1 MSSPSFSDIRI
12 AVVIPCYRVTQ
23 HILQVIERIGPEVA
37 EIFVVDD
44 ACPDHSGQ
52 FVLDHQ
58 RDPRVTVLFNPENRG
73 VGGAVMRGY
82 REAHAKGYDCV
93 VKIDGDGQMDP
104 GLLPAF
110 VAPILSGDAD
120 YTKGNRFYNPEDVRA
135 MPSLRL
141 FGNAVLSFMNK
152 ASSGYWSTFDPTNG
166 YTAISGEVIGHLPLQ
181 KISERYF
188 FETDMLFRL
197 GTIGA
202 VVCDIPMKAV
212 YADEVSGLH
221 INKILGPF
229 LRGHARN
236 FCKRIIYSYYL
247 RDFSAASIELVL
259 GLPLLLWGA
268 GFGAYAWWES
278 IRAGVPATSGTVMLS
293 ALPIITGTQLLLSF
307 LQFDVA
313 SQPTTA
319 LHPRLQ
325 RKRPTP
331 PEETPSAPAPLP

>member
-1 MSSPSFSDIRI
+1 MSNPFAADHRI
-12 AVVIPCYRVTQ
+12 AVVIPCYKVTQ
-23 HILQVIERIGPEVA
+23 HVMQVIGKIGPEVA
-37 EIFVVDD
+37 KIFVIDD

-52 FVLDHQ
+52 FVLDQQNDH
-58 RDPRVTVLFNPENRG
+58 RVTVLFNKENTG

-82 REAHAKGYDCV
+82 REAHAQGYDCV

-104 GLLPAF
+104 ALLPAF
-110 VAPILSGDAD
+110 VEPILKGEAD
-120 YTKGNRFYNPEDVRA
+120 YTKGNRFYNPEDVRT
-135 MPSLRL
+135 MPAIRL
-141 FGNAVLSFMNK
+141 FGNAVLSFLNK

-166 YTAISGEVIGHLPLQ
+166 YTAISGKVIGQLPLT
-181 KISERYF
+181 KINERYF

-202 VVCDIPMKAV
+202 VVRDIPMKAV
-212 YADEVSGLH
+212 YADEVSGLK

-229 LRGHARN
+229 LRGHIRN

-247 RDFSAASIELVL
+247 RDFSAASIELIL
-259 GLPLLLWGA
+259 GLPLVWCGA
-268 GFGAYAWWES
+268 VFGVYAWWES
-278 IRAGVPATSGTVMLS
+278 SLSGVPATSGTVMLS

-325 RKRPTP
+325 NERT
-331 PEETPSAPAPLP
+331 APHASKDSTDSPLP